1 MLRKHVRMLLVLL
14 SCEMLLTGVQI
25 VSCYS
30 ERVWILE
37 KARFY
42 RKTEL
47 RWGNDLI
54 KIHSNKL
61 KESLMCLLVR
71 K

>member
-14 SCEMLLTGVQI
+14 SCEMFLTGVRI
-25 VSCYS
+25 VSCCS
-30 ERVWILE
+30 ERVWMLE